1 VNPEPPSVTI
11 YSLPGCLLCRRVKS
25 FLTAHAVS
33 YNEVNVLTKPR
44 VLAKVVL
51 GYRKLLPVVV
61 IGDQVLAGWSRRR
74 LAAAIRSLK
83 TQAL

>member
-1 VNPEPPSVTI
+1 
-11 YSLPGCLLCRRVKS
+11 VKN
-25 FLTAHAVS
+25 FLNAHAVS
-33 YNEVNVLTKPR
+33 FNEVNVLTRPR
-44 VLAKVVL
+44 VLAKIVL

-61 IGDQVLAGWSRRR
+61 IGDQVLTGWSRRR